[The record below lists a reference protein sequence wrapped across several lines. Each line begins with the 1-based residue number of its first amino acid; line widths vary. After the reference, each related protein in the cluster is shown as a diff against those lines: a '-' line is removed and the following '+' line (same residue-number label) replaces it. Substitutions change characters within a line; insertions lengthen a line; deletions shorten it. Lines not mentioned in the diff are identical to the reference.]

1 MRTRRERESF
11 WTLTTVKENP
21 KVSVCIVQILL
32 QANSKKT
39 QFIFWRLGFQLYMV
53 LFSAYESLLLK
64 AWKLFWNNAL
74 YFALQSVLWGKKSSL
89 FSSASKDSAHKLLR
103 GNLEFIWK
111 WFCKLLIVYENLSI
125 SALFLPY
132 LVHICNFFGV
142 CYM

>member
-1 MRTRRERESF
+1 MNHFYLKPENYSGTMLYTLYCRVSF
-11 WTLTTVKENP
+11 
-21 KVSVCIVQILL
+21 
-32 QANSKKT
+32 
-39 QFIFWRLGFQLYMV
+39 
-53 LFSAYESLLLK
+53 
-64 AWKLFWNNAL
+64 
-74 YFALQSVLWGKKSSL
+74 GKKKL
-89 FSSASKDSAHKLLR
+89 TVFSSASKDSAHKLLR